1 MDEKEL
7 IDRLKKGDMVAK
19 EYFVRKY
26 QNLIFNAIFQILRD
40 RDLSMDT
47 LEETFIRAF
56 KYIKNFRGES
66 EVSTWLYRIAMNTM
80 KDQVRKA
87 NRHQTL
93 DENMVQD
100 ELPPEYSLED
110 KKKIIWEALTK
121 LDEKDREI
129 VTLVDINGLSYE
141 QAAFM
146 IEIPVNTVRSRLFRA
161 RERLKSELEKMGFFE
176 NGTF

>member
-7 IDRLKKGDMVAK
+7 IERLKKGDIAAK

-40 RDLSMDT
+40 RDLSMDA

-66 EVSTWLYRIAMNTM
+66 EISTWLYRIAMNTM

-100 ELPPEYSLED
+100 KMPSEYSLED
-110 KKKIIWEALTK
+110 KKKIIWEALIK

-146 IEIPVNTVRSRLFRA
+146 IDIPVNTVRSRLFRA
-161 RERLKSELEKMGFFE
+161 RERLKGELEKMGFFE